1 MLDKQVNKSD
11 IGVETNFK
19 LRVLQHL
26 PEGAQE
32 ILEVDLDM
40 LPSLLSQGQDE
51 SHPCTHCSPSA
62 LTTLCY
68 ISSIN

>member
-32 ILEVDLDM
+32 ILEGSVSCEPAGFSFSM
-40 LPSLLSQGQDE
+40 PK
-51 SHPCTHCSPSA
+51 PVP
-62 LTTLCY
+62 
-68 ISSIN
+68 

>member
-32 ILEVDLDM
+32 ILEVD
-40 LPSLLSQGQDE
+40 PSLLSQGQDE